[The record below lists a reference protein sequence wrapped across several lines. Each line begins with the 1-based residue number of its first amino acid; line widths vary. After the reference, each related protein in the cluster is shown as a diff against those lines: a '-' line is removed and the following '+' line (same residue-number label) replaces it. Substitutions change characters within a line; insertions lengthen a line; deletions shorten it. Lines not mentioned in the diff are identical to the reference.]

1 MTIFITK
8 FAMSISLLTFIFC
21 SFVTI
26 RSGSCLSG
34 FGTLILLVVVERML
48 LLGILGF
55 IFLMDDYGFVGVT
68 CSVDQSKL
76 YTLILLYNQ
85 SITKFLKTRCYTLFL
100 SPS

>member
-8 FAMSISLLTFIFC
+8 VAMSVSILTFIFC

-34 FGTLILLVVVERML
+34 FGTLMLLVFVARML

-55 IFLMDDYGFVGVT
+55 IFLLG
-68 CSVDQSKL
+68 
-76 YTLILLYNQ
+76 N
-85 SITKFLKTRCYTLFL
+85 
-100 SPS
+100 